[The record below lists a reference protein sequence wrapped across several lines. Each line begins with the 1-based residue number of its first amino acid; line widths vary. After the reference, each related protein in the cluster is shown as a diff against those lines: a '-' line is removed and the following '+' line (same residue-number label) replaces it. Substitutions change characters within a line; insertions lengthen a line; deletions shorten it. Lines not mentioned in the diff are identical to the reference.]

1 MNLRQ
6 LLKGLG
12 RTKEGLE
19 KRDELIRKYKS
30 RLPYKDYK
38 LLYYNYSRNL
48 SPAKIS
54 MEIGIAESTFYIH
67 KNIALAKLEV
77 LISDYEFR
85 ELTEIAKL

>member
-6 LLKGLG
+6 LLRGLG
-12 RTKEGLE
+12 RTKEGQE
-19 KRDELIRKYKS
+19 KREETIRKYKS
-30 RLPYKDYK
+30 KLPYKDYK
-38 LLYYNYSRNL
+38 LLYYNYINKF

-85 ELTEIAKL
+85 KLTEIAKL